1 MPMDPALKARQNTYA
16 NTIINYMRKEE
27 GHIIALSDDQAF
39 STQLRLTLAKEL
51 GLTSPDT
58 LTVLSDSRQLLR
70 VLREVTPR
78 HPAPILFLER
88 IMDGQDLSFLVNQIK
103 QSYTRLRI
111 IILTT
116 DVQRD
121 RLMLLHE
128 AGADNFISKP
138 VSVNTLIEKM
148 AFTLKAQS
156 RLGQAIDLAKSL
168 LAEGKYDEALAA
180 CQKIL
185 TLKPGSAAAYLVIGD
200 AQRAMHDYEK
210 ARIAYETAAKSADLY
225 LAPLQHLAEMY
236 EELGD
241 QQSQLRCLQK
251 LDAISPL
258 NFNRKVSLGELHL
271 AMGEAEKAEEFFDKA
286 MAQITKEA
294 MDGISVLSG
303 RIAAIYADKD
313 PVKAEKFLRNSL
325 DVKSKYLSRE
335 DLITFNQLGIN
346 LRKQG
351 RWKDAIIEY
360 KRAIRIAPDDENLY
374 YNIGMAFAE
383 GGDFLQAKANLLK
396 AVDLNP
402 EIPGASPNIAY
413 NFGAVF
419 LQSKDRERAAHFFQ
433 LALQLRPDFPA
444 ARDGLKRAAG

>member
-1 MPMDPALKARQNTYA
+1 M
-16 NTIINYMRKEE
+16 
-27 GHIIALSDDQAF
+27 
-39 STQLRLTLAKEL
+39 
-51 GLTSPDT
+51 
-58 LTVLSDSRQLLR
+58 
-70 VLREVTPR
+70 
-78 HPAPILFLER
+78 
-88 IMDGQDLSFLVNQIK
+88 
-103 QSYTRLRI
+103 
-111 IILTT
+111 
-116 DVQRD
+116 
-121 RLMLLHE
+121 
-128 AGADNFISKP
+128 
-138 VSVNTLIEKM
+138 
-148 AFTLKAQS
+148 
-156 RLGQAIDLAKSL
+156 
-168 LAEGKYDEALAA
+168 AEGKYDEALAA

-444 ARDGLKRAAG
+444 ARDGPKRAAG